1 MHPLDWSD
9 MHIRLRTA
17 ENKVRR
23 LTVEVEALREL
34 IVEQALEIQRL
45 HHVTTLPVECT
56 GNGTPA
62 MAANDEGP

>member
-1 MHPLDWSD
+1 MQPLDWTD

-17 ENKVRR
+17 ENQVRR

-34 IVEQALEIQRL
+34 VVEQALEIQRL
-45 HHVTTLPVECT
+45 HHVTTLPIEGA

-62 MAANDEGP
+62 MAANDE